1 MSGYKIIY
9 FDVRGRC
16 EGMRILL
23 ADQGA
28 EWNEEVLTFD
38 QWLKGDQ
45 KAKAVFGQL
54 PGFQDGDCVLYQ
66 SNAIMRYLARK
77 HGVYGKDLVTQSRV
91 DMMNDGVEDLRVKYL
106 RMVYQ
111 NYEEGKEPY
120 IQSLPAELKHFER
133 ALREN
138 NNGQSFIVGNEISF
152 ADYNLVDLLHNH
164 LVLAPECLKEFSL
177 LSAYVERISSRP
189 KIKAFLSSDA
199 HKNRPINGNGK
210 Q

>member
-1 MSGYKIIY
+1 MFCIYISHKVHWSGDPLSGYKIIY

-177 LSAYVERISSRP
+177 PLLTCVLVSERER
-189 KIKAFLSSDA
+189 SDLT
-199 HKNRPINGNGK
+199 G
-210 Q
+210 